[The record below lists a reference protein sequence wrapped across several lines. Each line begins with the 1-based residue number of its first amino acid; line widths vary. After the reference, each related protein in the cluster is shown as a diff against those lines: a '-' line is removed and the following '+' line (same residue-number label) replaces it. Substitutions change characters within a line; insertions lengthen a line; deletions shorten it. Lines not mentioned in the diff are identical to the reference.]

1 VAAVSLRLAVS
12 SMDRDVKENSSSP
25 ESGSNAS
32 AEPWTVRRILDWTT
46 AHLAKHASDSP
57 RLDAEVL
64 LAFARSC
71 ERIRLYTNYEDIV
84 TDEQRTTMRSLVQRR
99 SKAEPVAYL
108 VGKQEFFGLDFY
120 VDRNVLIPR
129 PDTETLVMELVEE
142 AQKLT
147 SPRILDLC
155 TGSGCVAIAAAS
167 NCSTASFL
175 ATDISEAA
183 LAIAQQN
190 AETNGLQEQIR
201 FLKSDCFNQIP
212 AEAQFDLI
220 ASNPPYIPDAEIE
233 TLDADVRQHE
243 PRLALSGGADGLDF
257 YRKIIQEAVPRLKEG
272 GQLLLEFSPEQEAD
286 LQELLTTS
294 GNYRNIRVKTDLA
307 NRARV
312 IIAQKCLS

>member
-1 VAAVSLRLAVS
+1 
-12 SMDRDVKENSSSP
+12 MDRDVKENSSTP

-46 AHLAKHASDSP
+46 AHLAKHGSDSP

-64 LAFARSC
+64 LAYSRNC
-71 ERIRLYTNYEDIV
+71 ERIRLYTNYEDVV
-84 TDEQRTTMRSLVQRR
+84 TEQQRATMRSLVQRR
-99 SKAEPVAYL
+99 SNAEPVAYL
-108 VGKQEFFGLDFY
+108 VGKREFFGLDFF
-120 VDRNVLIPR
+120 VDQNVLIPR

-147 SPRILDLC
+147 APQILDLC

-167 NCSTASFL
+167 NCPNASFL

-183 LAIAQQN
+183 LSIAQKN
-190 AETNGLQEQIR
+190 AETNGLRERIQ
-201 FLKSDCFNQIP
+201 FLKSDCFAQIP
-212 AEAQFDLI
+212 AGAQFDLI

-233 TLDADVRQHE
+233 TLEADVRQHE
-243 PRLALSGGADGLDF
+243 PRLALAGGTDGLDF
-257 YRKIIQEAVPRLKEG
+257 YRKIIQEAIPCLKEG
-272 GQLLLEFSPEQEAD
+272 GQLLLEFSPEQEAA
-286 LQELLTTS
+286 LRELLTAS

-307 NRARV
+307 HRSRV

>member
-1 VAAVSLRLAVS
+1 
-12 SMDRDVKENSSSP
+12 MDRDVNKNSSS
-25 ESGSNAS
+25 SASSSDAS

-46 AHLAKHASDSP
+46 AHLAKHGSDSP

-64 LAFARSC
+64 LAFARNC

-84 TDEQRTTMRSLVQRR
+84 TEAQRATMRSLVQRR
-99 SKAEPVAYL
+99 SNAEPVAYL
-108 VGKQEFFGLDFY
+108 VGKREFFGLDFY
-120 VDRNVLIPR
+120 VDQNVLIPR

-142 AQKLT
+142 AQQLT
-147 SPRILDLC
+147 SPQILDLC

-183 LAIAQQN
+183 LSIAQKN
-190 AETNGLQEQIR
+190 AESNDLLAQIR
-201 FLKSDCFNQIP
+201 FLKSDCFAQIP

-233 TLDADVRQHE
+233 TLDMDVRQHE
-243 PRLALSGGADGLDF
+243 PRLALAGGADGLVF

-272 GQLLLEFSPEQEAD
+272 GKLLLEFSPEQEAA
-286 LQELLTTS
+286 LRELFTAS
-294 GNYRNIRVKTDLA
+294 DSYRNIRVKTDLA
-307 NRARV
+307 NRSRV